1 MNVSII
7 GHSIGGWVARAYLG
21 GLGGSSTSVYRLTQ
35 QRTTSFITLGTPHLS
50 PPSALVDQT
59 RGLLKAVESS
69 SLCSAE
75 SFVNRG
81 IDVTCVGS
89 NCIEGSL
96 LSIDTEE
103 LVAASSYIPLLGNF
117 EKKKGDGIVPIDIV
131 FMDAP
136 ARRIEI
142 TECNEGSKVR
152 HAHVLP
158 TPWNLID
165 GYAASLSLPDD
176 FTWYGS
182 DSVIDMWSEY
192 VQ

>member
-21 GLGGSSTSVYRLTQ
+21 GLSGSSTSVYRLTQ
-35 QRTTSFITLGTPHLS
+35 QRTTSFITLGTPHSS
-50 PPSALVDQT
+50 PPTAFVDQT
-59 RGLLKAVESS
+59 RGLLKSVESS
-69 SLCSAE
+69 PSCSAE
-75 SFVNRG
+75 SLVNRG

-89 NCIEGSL
+89 SCIEGSL

-103 LVAASSYIPLLGNF
+103 LVAASSYIPLLGKL
-117 EKKKGDGIVPIDIV
+117 EKKKGDGIVPTDIA
-131 FMDAP
+131 FMDTP

-142 TECNEGSKVR
+142 SECREGTKVR
-152 HAHVLP
+152 HAHVFP

-165 GYAASLSLPDD
+165 GYAASLPLPDD

-182 DSVIDMWSEY
+182 DSVIDMWSEF
-192 VQ
+192 VK